1 MVASTPKRVCWRKRE
16 YYKMADMGLFDG
28 RHVELIAGDVIE
40 MCPMGPAHRTAVVL
54 TGDRLRQ
61 AFGQEYFINVQSPLD
76 AGEPSEP
83 EPDIA
88 VIKGYVRDYKE
99 AHPTTA
105 ALLVEVADT
114 SLLYDRTVKASL
126 YAKVGI
132 GEYWIVNLVDNQ
144 LEVYRHPALMPEQ
157 LYGFGYTSVSMLEA
171 TETISPLAAPHETIA
186 VAELLP

>member
-1 MVASTPKRVCWRKRE
+1 
-16 YYKMADMGLFDG
+16 MAEIGLFDG
-28 RHVELIAGDVIE
+28 RHVELIEGDIIE
-40 MCPMGPAHRTAVVL
+40 MSPMRPPHRTAVVL
-54 TGDRLRQ
+54 TGDRLRE
-61 AFGQEYFINVQSPLD
+61 AFGQGYFINVQSPFD

-88 VIKGYVRDYKE
+88 VIKGNVRDYKN

-105 ALLVEVADT
+105 ALIVEVADT

-126 YAKVGI
+126 YAKAGI

-157 LYGFGYTSVSMLEA
+157 IYGFGYTSITILTA
-171 TETISPLAAPHETIA
+171 TETIAPHAAPHATVA

>member
-1 MVASTPKRVCWRKRE
+1 
-16 YYKMADMGLFDG
+16 MADMGLFDG

-40 MCPMGPAHRTAVVL
+40 MSPMGPAHRTAVVL

-61 AFGQEYFINVQSPLD
+61 AFGPEYFINVQSPLD

-88 VIKGYVRDYKE
+88 VIKGQVRDYKQ

-105 ALLVEVADT
+105 ALIVEVADT

-132 GEYWIVNLVDNQ
+132 GEYWKSTVT
-144 LEVYRHPALMPEQ
+144 RR
-157 LYGFGYTSVSMLEA
+157 
-171 TETISPLAAPHETIA
+171 
-186 VAELLP
+186 